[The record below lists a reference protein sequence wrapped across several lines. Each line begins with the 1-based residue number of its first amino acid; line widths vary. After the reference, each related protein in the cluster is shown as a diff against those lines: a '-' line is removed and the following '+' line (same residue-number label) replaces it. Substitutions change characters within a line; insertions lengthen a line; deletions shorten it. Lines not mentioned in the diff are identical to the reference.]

1 MNNKKIILILVF
13 CIFFLNKSQSKQ
25 LSNNIIVSIDNLI
38 ITELDINKEINFI
51 KFIKSGE
58 VNTNLVVLKKDAID
72 ILIDRKIKDIETNIF
87 KIEIQEKEIENS
99 LYNFLTE
106 LKMNNENL
114 NSFYVKHEIEKDYLR
129 NIVRID
135 LKWSKL
141 IRQLY
146 QSRININ
153 MTEITKEI
161 EKDKKSTEEGEQLEQ
176 KIFTSEQNKLLNKF
190 SITHLEKS
198 KKKYLIKFL

>member
-146 QSRININ
+146 QNRININ

-161 EKDKKSTEEGEQLEQ
+161 EKDKKSTEEGQQLER

>member
-1 MNNKKIILILVF
+1 MNNKRIILILIF
-13 CIFFLNKSQSKQ
+13 CIFFVNKSESKQ

-58 VNTNLVVLKKDAID
+58 INMNKEVLKKEAIN
-72 ILIDRKIKDIETNIF
+72 ILIDRKIKDIETSFF
-87 KIEIQEKEIENS
+87 KIEVQEKEVENS
-99 LYNFLTE
+99 LYNFLNEIKT
-106 LKMNNENL
+106 NNENL
-114 NSFYVKHEIEKDYLR
+114 NSFYIKHEIEKDYLR

-146 QSRININ
+146 QNRININ

-161 EKDKKSTEEGEQLEQ
+161 EKDKKSTEEGQQLER

>member
-1 MNNKKIILILVF
+1 V
-13 CIFFLNKSQSKQ
+13 
-25 LSNNIIVSIDNLI
+25 
-38 ITELDINKEINFI
+38 
-51 KFIKSGE
+51 
-58 VNTNLVVLKKDAID
+58 VVLKKNAID

-161 EKDKKSTEEGEQLEQ
+161 EKDKKSTEEGEQLER

>member
-58 VNTNLVVLKKDAID
+58 VNTDLVVLKKDAID

-161 EKDKKSTEEGEQLEQ
+161 EKDKKSTEEGEQLER

>member
-146 QSRININ
+146 QNRININ
-153 MTEITKEI
+153 MTEITKDI
-161 EKDKKSTEEGEQLEQ
+161 EKDKKTTEESEQLER

-190 SITHLEKS
+190 SIAHIEKS

>member
-106 LKMNNENL
+106 LKINNENL

-161 EKDKKSTEEGEQLEQ
+161 EKDKKSTEEGEQLER

>member
-1 MNNKKIILILVF
+1 
-13 CIFFLNKSQSKQ
+13 
-25 LSNNIIVSIDNLI
+25 
-38 ITELDINKEINFI
+38 
-51 KFIKSGE
+51 
-58 VNTNLVVLKKDAID
+58 
-72 ILIDRKIKDIETNIF
+72 
-87 KIEIQEKEIENS
+87 
-99 LYNFLTE
+99 
-106 LKMNNENL
+106 MNNENL

-146 QSRININ
+146 QNRININ

-161 EKDKKSTEEGEQLEQ
+161 EKDKKSTEEGQQLER

>member
-1 MNNKKIILILVF
+1 MNNKKIILILVLF
-13 CIFFLNKSQSKQ
+13 IFFLNKSQSKQ

-38 ITELDINKEINFI
+38 ITELDLNKEIEFI
-51 KFIKSGE
+51 KFIKSSE
-58 VNTNLVVLKKDAID
+58 ATMNVVVLKKNAID

-87 KIEIQEKEIENS
+87 KIEIQEKEIESS

-129 NIVRID
+129 NILIID

-146 QSRININ
+146 QNRININ
-153 MTEITKEI
+153 LTEITKEI
-161 EKDKKSTEEGEQLEQ
+161 EKDKKNIVEDERLEQ
-176 KIFTSEQNKLLNKF
+176 KLFLNEQNKLLNKF

>member
-1 MNNKKIILILVF
+1 MNYKKIILILVF
-13 CIFFLNKSQSKQ
+13 CIFFFNKSQSKQ

-51 KFIKSGE
+51 KFIKNGE
-58 VNTNLVVLKKDAID
+58 VNTNLEVIKKEAID

-87 KIEIQEKEIENS
+87 KIEVQEKEVENS

-106 LKMNNENL
+106 LKTNNENL

-146 QSRININ
+146 QNRININ
-153 MTEITKEI
+153 MTEITKDI
-161 EKDKKSTEEGEQLEQ
+161 EKGQKTTEESEQLER

-190 SITHLEKS
+190 SIAHIEKS

>member
-1 MNNKKIILILVF
+1 MGDFNWSS
-13 CIFFLNKSQSKQ
+13 IFFFNKSQSKQ

-58 VNTNLVVLKKDAID
+58 VNTDLVVLKKDAID

-106 LKMNNENL
+106 LKMNNIKAE
-114 NSFYVKHEIEKDYLR
+114 
-129 NIVRID
+129 
-135 LKWSKL
+135 L
-141 IRQLY
+141 I
-146 QSRININ
+146 
-153 MTEITKEI
+153 
-161 EKDKKSTEEGEQLEQ
+161 
-176 KIFTSEQNKLLNKF
+176 
-190 SITHLEKS
+190 
-198 KKKYLIKFL
+198 LI

>member
-1 MNNKKIILILVF
+1 MNYKKIILILVF
-13 CIFFLNKSQSKQ
+13 CIFFFNKSQSKQ

-51 KFIKSGE
+51 KFIKNGE
-58 VNTNLVVLKKDAID
+58 VNTNLEVFKKEVIE

-87 KIEIQEKEIENS
+87 KIEVQEKEVENS

-106 LKMNNENL
+106 LKTNNENL

-129 NIVRID
+129 NIVIID

-146 QSRININ
+146 QNRININ
-153 MTEITKEI
+153 MTEITKDI
-161 EKDKKSTEEGEQLEQ
+161 EKDKKTTEESEQLER

-190 SITHLEKS
+190 SIAHIEKS